1 VSEGAISPRPDAAI
15 GFVIITGLSGAG
27 KSYAIKCLEDMG
39 YFCVDNLPTTLIP
52 TFAELCAQSSREIRK
67 IALGVDVREGEYL
80 AHFVDALQALQH
92 RGHGVEVLFLEASD
106 EALVRR
112 YHETRRRHPLAGEGS
127 VLDGIRAER
136 QALAHLREVAN
147 RIIDTSGTTVHQ
159 LKDRLQQAYGAQDAR
174 GALTVSLVSF
184 GFKYGLPYDADLVF
198 DVRFLPN
205 PHFVEELRSLD
216 GRDAPVAKF
225 VLAADES
232 RQLLARLEDLLRF
245 LLPLYQ
251 REGKAYLTLAVGCT
265 GGRHRSVTLVES
277 LRTYLEELGFSPIA
291 RHRDLDRDR
300 EVVAPPR
307 RA

>member
-1 VSEGAISPRPDAAI
+1 VSDAALVPAPAAGI

-27 KSYAIKCLEDMG
+27 KSYAIKCFEDMG

-52 TFAELCAQSSREIRK
+52 TFAALCAQSSRQMRK
-67 IALGVDVREGEYL
+67 IALGMDVREGEYL
-80 AHFVDALQALQH
+80 AHFVDALQALRGGGH
-92 RGHGVEVLFLEASD
+92 RVEVLFLEAGD

-112 YHETRRRHPLAGEGS
+112 YHETRRRHPLAGAGG
-127 VLDGIRAER
+127 VPDGIRAER
-136 QALAHLREVAN
+136 DALAHLREAAD
-147 RIIDTSGTTVHQ
+147 RIIDTSGLTVHQ
-159 LKDRLQQAYGAQDAR
+159 LKDRLIEMYGAQEAR
-174 GALTVSLVSF
+174 GPLTVSLVSF
-184 GFKYGLPYDADLVF
+184 GFKYGLPYDADIVF

-205 PHFVEELRSLD
+205 PHFVDGLRAMD

-225 VLAADES
+225 VLAHDES

-277 LRTYLEELGFSPIA
+277 LRVFLEELGFLPIVH
-291 RHRDLDRDR
+291 HRDVDR
-300 EVVAPPR
+300 E
-307 RA
+307 